1 VTTLVYTAAAERDLT
16 QISLYIAADNPQ
28 AARHFV
34 GRIRRHCAHFVRFP
48 QMGPRRPDIL
58 ADLRSL
64 AHGSYIIYYRRNEA
78 RDEVQIL
85 RIWHGRRKTITAAD
99 LPE

>member
-34 GRIRRHCAHFVRFP
+34 ERIRHHCAHLIRFP
-48 QMGPRRPDIL
+48 QMGPRRPNVLPDV
-58 ADLRSL
+58 RSL
-64 AHGSYIIYYRRNEA
+64 AHGPYIIYYRRDEA
-78 RDEVQIL
+78 RDQVQVL
-85 RIWHGRRKTITAAD
+85 RIWHGRRKTPTAAD
-99 LPE
+99 MP

>member
-16 QISLYIAADNPQ
+16 QIALYIAADNPQ

-34 GRIRRHCAHFVRFP
+34 ERIRRLCAHLVRFP
-48 QMGPRRPDIL
+48 ELGPRRPNIL
-58 ADLRSL
+58 PGVRSL
-64 AHGSYIIYYRRNEA
+64 ALGSYIVYYRRNET

-85 RIWHGRRKTITAAD
+85 RIWHGRRSTITAAD
-99 LPE
+99 VSE